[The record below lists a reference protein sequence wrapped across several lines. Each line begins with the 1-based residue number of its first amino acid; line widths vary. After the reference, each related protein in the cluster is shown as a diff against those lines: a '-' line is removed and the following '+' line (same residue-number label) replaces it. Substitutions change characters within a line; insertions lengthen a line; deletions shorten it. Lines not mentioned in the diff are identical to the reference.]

1 MKKDALLDAAV
12 FVILLIATSSFPWLV
27 AGTPFN
33 NPALWM
39 FIIALPIAAFLG
51 FRKKKN
57 WRKLIAGSLVFGVL
71 FGAILEFIAHITLA
85 WQVPNTIFQFRILGA
100 STFEALLGYMP
111 MTLLIL
117 IFYEHFFDEDIN
129 HKISPHIWFAII
141 PAILVMMLITVIYL
155 TNPSRLIFS
164 HPYLKMGIVAI
175 IPMVWQIVKR
185 PPLLLK
191 YLKLSASLFFVFF
204 IFEIVG
210 VTFNYWIFPG
220 NNYLG
225 LVTYFGRTFPV
236 EEIIFW
242 MLLYPATIASYY
254 EKFIDDER

>member
-71 FGAILEFIAHITLA
+71 FGVILEFIAHITLA
-85 WQVPNTIFQFRILGA
+85 WQVPNTIFPFRILGA
-100 STFEALLGYMP
+100 STFEALIGYMP
-111 MTLLIL
+111 MTLLVL

-141 PAILVMMLITVIYL
+141 PAILAMLLITFIYL
-155 TNPSRLIFS
+155 TDPSRLIFS
-164 HPYLKMGIVAI
+164 HPYLKMGVAAI
-175 IPMVWQIVKR
+175 IPMVWQIVKH
-185 PPLLLK
+185 PPPTIQIYKTLGISLLR
-191 YLKLSASLFFVFF
+191 
-204 IFEIVG
+204 IFY
-210 VTFNYWIFPG
+210 FRNSRSNFQLLDFPG
-220 NNYLG
+220 Q
-225 LVTYFGRTFPV
+225 
-236 EEIIFW
+236 
-242 MLLYPATIASYY
+242 
-254 EKFIDDER
+254 